1 MPGLAEFLHS
11 FVFQVVHSQKIV
23 DMLLFLRTARDSQF
37 LTQLVPSADT
47 TPVNCGIG
55 FLVVHYIFFYC
66 LLGLGAA
73 SGLIDLLYLADGF
86 GWLSQVDVFFVGG

>member
-1 MPGLAEFLHS
+1 MQTYELLVFGQRFLCYQFVKEFLLC
-11 FVFQVVHSQKIV
+11 Q
-23 DMLLFLRTARDSQF
+23 M
-37 LTQLVPSADT
+37 LTQLVPSADP

-73 SGLIDLLYLADGF
+73 SCLIDLLYLADGF

>member
-1 MPGLAEFLHS
+1 MGFLLLAGIVYSFLLPKNNFILS
-11 FVFQVVHSQKIV
+11 I
-23 DMLLFLRTARDSQF
+23 T
-37 LTQLVPSADT
+37 LTQLVPSADP